1 MSIEKSNQPMATTSQ
16 PETIIRS
23 ENDVPARPPPLLEI
37 TSDSPPAAT
46 TAENVPTSTTS
57 IVSLPQ
63 NNHNI
68 SFEELLLSTIRQTPT
83 VGVKQKKTRV
93 CFGSEVL
100 TTNDVLQG
108 LKEKTN
114 QSEEFWNDLEEE
126 LAPESSTDSVIGLG
140 KWILVKYCTKKYVKH
155 YIGQIIE
162 KIDLEW
168 KVKFTKF
175 ANKKFFWPDIDAV
188 DIIPE
193 EDIVKILP
201 DPVINRRGGGLTF
214 TVQFQGY
221 NL

>member
-108 LKEKTN
+108 LKEKTSKKCEAASSSKQN
-114 QSEEFWNDLEEE
+114 KKTTKKRR
-126 LAPESSTDSVIGLG
+126 ESSSTSSD
-140 KWILVKYCTKKYVKH
+140 
-155 YIGQIIE
+155 
-162 KIDLEW
+162 
-168 KVKFTKF
+168 
-175 ANKKFFWPDIDAV
+175 
-188 DIIPE
+188 
-193 EDIVKILP
+193 EDIGTEQRYIVRSKRGILE
-201 DPVINRRGGGLTF
+201 
-214 TVQFQGY
+214 
-221 NL
+221 